1 MSIPNEK
8 DVSQRIEELA
18 GFKDMT
24 YVDAVIQVSEE
35 IDIDPDC
42 MSAFLSKPIK
52 EKLEM
57 EFRDLNMLRA
67 KNKIP
72 KLPFKS

>member
-35 IDIDPDC
+35 IEIDPDC
-42 MSAFLSKPIK
+42 MSVFLSKPIK

-67 KNKIP
+67 KNKKP